1 MEYLLLADINFGDFA
16 VILAN
21 FAKIKLH
28 AFNILGLR

>member
-21 FAKIKLH
+21 FAKIKLRLIYS
-28 AFNILGLR
+28 A